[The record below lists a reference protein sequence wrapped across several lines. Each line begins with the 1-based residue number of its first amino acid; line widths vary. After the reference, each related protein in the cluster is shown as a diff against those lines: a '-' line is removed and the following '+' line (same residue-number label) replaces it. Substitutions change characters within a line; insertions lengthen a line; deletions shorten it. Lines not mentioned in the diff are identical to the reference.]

1 MCLNWRLA
9 TVAEVNAHMSKLEK
23 QILAENSRYKQP
35 LYGVD
40 SSTPLN
46 EYQEEE
52 IMLEAH
58 KEGRT

>member
-1 MCLNWRLA
+1 
-9 TVAEVNAHMSKLEK
+9 MSKLEK